1 MIKNLLFGLS
11 LCLAYAVTGQRA
23 QDWITLGDRAIED
36 NDPYGAL
43 RYYENAM
50 ELDSSKA
57 EIQFKYAEAL
67 RHNHYYNKSAYYYYK
82 VYRKEQG
89 RIYPLSG
96 YWLAMMQ
103 KQSGNYKEAKQTFR
117 RVRDQF
123 EDTPDSYYYRKAVQE
138 MRSCDFAELWQSDD
152 GDASEIKPV
161 NGVVSTESS
170 EFDGKF
176 FADGRLLFT
185 ALRGEYDDEGRL
197 LSEDYQAQL
206 YVSDPSF
213 SSLKEFTPFPE
224 KPIGFGASE
233 DSSYIAM
240 VISSEAGNKILLKK
254 GNTTI
259 TTIPATA
266 KDSSWYSHP
275 TFGEI
280 KGEKIL
286 LFASDREGG
295 FGREDIWYIYLDR
308 PEDIINAGKL
318 VNSPGSEIT
327 PFFRWEE
334 KELYFASDW
343 HYGLGGF
350 DIFSAAFVDDEF
362 GIPGNL
368 KPPFNTRF
376 NDLYY
381 SFSEPSLKGSITS
394 NRVGAGDSPHMGC
407 CNDLFYFQETRGKE
421 EPLITSLE
429 DLNKYL
435 PVTLYFHN
443 DEPDPRTRDTTTNQN
458 YIDTYYKYIELIPEY
473 EREYSKGL
481 TEDRSDLAEE
491 RIDRF
496 FIEEVDKGIGDLEL
510 FTSLLSEELKKGS
523 RVELTVRGFASPL
536 AETDYNVN
544 LTSRRI
550 SSLVNYLSE
559 YKGGELLPYLRNNAE
574 NGGFLRVI
582 KIPFGEYVANEVISD
597 NPNESN
603 AIYSIGAALERKI
616 EIVSVQQSARDSAL
630 VQLNFNT
637 EIANLGRVTRSDTLE
652 YQFNF
657 TASENCDID
666 SVYTESSALEITGFL
681 KIENTGFIKVRLTPA
696 DLEGKQRQRIYVLGN
711 FPERKKE
718 LNITFD
724 VNGQ

>member
-1 MIKNLLFGLS
+1 MIKNLLVGLS
-11 LCLAYAVTGQRA
+11 FLMAVSAFGQRV
-23 QDWITLGDRAIED
+23 QDWLILGDRALQD

-43 RYYENAM
+43 RYYQNAM
-50 ELDSSKA
+50 DLDSSKA

-67 RHNHYYNKSAYYYYK
+67 RKNHYYSKSAYYYYK

-96 YWLAMMQ
+96 FWLAMMQ
-103 KQSGNYKEAKQTFR
+103 KQTGKYKEAKATFR

-123 EDTPDSYYYRKAVQE
+123 EESTDTYYYRKAVQE
-138 MRSCDFAELWQSDD
+138 MRSCDFAELWKNDD
-152 GDASEIKPV
+152 SNAIVIKPV
-161 NGVVSTESS
+161 NGIVNTESS

-185 ALRGEYDDEGRL
+185 SLRGEYDSEGRL
-197 LSEDYQAQL
+197 MSEDYVPRL
-206 YVSDPSF
+206 YLSNPSF
-213 SSLKEFTPFPE
+213 STLIEKNFIPENSLSFS
-224 KPIGFGASE
+224 ASE
-233 DSSYIAM
+233 DSTYTALVRNTGSKNQI
-240 VISSEAGNKILLKK
+240 IINK
-254 GNTTI
+254 GNQTI
-259 TTIPATA
+259 TQIPEATT
-266 KDSSWYSHP
+266 DSSWYSHP
-275 TFGEI
+275 AFGKI
-280 KGEKIL
+280 KGEMVL
-286 LFASDREGG
+286 LFSSDREGG
-295 FGREDIWYIYLDR
+295 FGREDIWYSYLDS
-308 PEDIINAGKL
+308 PNDYINAGKL

-327 PFFRWEE
+327 PHFGIEDG
-334 KELYFASDW
+334 ELYFASDW
-343 HYGLGGF
+343 HYGMGGF
-350 DIFSAAFVDDEF
+350 DIFSAVFSEDEF
-362 GIPGNL
+362 GIPTNL

-381 SFSEPSLKGSITS
+381 SFSEPALKGSITS
-394 NRVGAGDSPHMGC
+394 NRTKKGENPSMGC
-407 CNDLFYFQETRGKE
+407 CNDIYYFEEERKAE

-429 DLNKYL
+429 DLNDYL

-443 DEPDPRTRDTTTNQN
+443 DEPDPRTRDTTTSQN
-458 YIDTYYKYIELIPEY
+458 YIDTYYRYIDLIPEY

-491 RIDRF
+491 KIDRF
-496 FIEEVDKGIGDLEL
+496 FIEQVDQGISDLEL
-510 FTSLLSEELKKGS
+510 FTSLLSNELEKGS

-559 YKGGELLPYLRNNAE
+559 YKGGELLPYLKNNAE

-616 EIVSVQQSARDSAL
+616 ELVSVQQSAKDSAL
-630 VQLNFNT
+630 VQLNFDT
-637 EIANLGRVTRSDTLE
+637 EIANLGSVSPNDTLE

-657 TASENCDID
+657 TASENCEID
-666 SVYTESSALEITGFL
+666 SVYTESSAVEVAAFF
-681 KIENTGFIKVRLTPA
+681 KIEDSGFIKVRIKPQGF
-696 DLEGKQRQRIYVLGN
+696 DGKQRHRIFVIGN
-711 FPERKKE
+711 FAEKKKE
-718 LNITFD
+718 LNITFE

>member
-1 MIKNLLFGLS
+1 MIKTFLLGLCF
-11 LCLAYAVTGQRA
+11 CLAAVANGQRV
-23 QDWITLGDRAIED
+23 QDWIVLGDRAIED
-36 NDPYGAL
+36 NDPYVAL

-67 RHNHYYNKSAYYYYK
+67 RLNHYYNKSAYYYYK

-96 YWLAMMQ
+96 FWLAMMQ

-123 EDTPDSYYYRKAVQE
+123 EGDPDSYYYRKAVQE
-138 MRSCDFAELWQSDD
+138 MRSCDFAELWQSDE
-152 GDASEIKPV
+152 SETSQINPV
-161 NGVVSTESS
+161 NGAVNTESS

-176 FADGRLLFT
+176 LADKRLLFT
-185 ALRGEYDDEGRL
+185 SLRGEYDQEGRL
-197 LSEDYQAQL
+197 ISEDYQAHL
-206 YVSDPSF
+206 YISDPSF
-213 SSLKEFTPFPE
+213 SRLKEYNPIPE
-224 KPIGFGASE
+224 NSLGFAASQ
-233 DSSYIAM
+233 DSSYIAI
-240 VISSEAGNKILLKK
+240 VRKTEIGNQILLKE

-259 TTIPATA
+259 AQIPGEPG
-266 KDSSWYSHP
+266 DSSWYSHP
-275 TFGEI
+275 AFGLVE
-280 KGEKIL
+280 GGQV
-286 LFASDREGG
+286 LFFSSNREGVY
-295 FGREDIWYIYLDR
+295 GREDIWYIYLER
-308 PEDIINAGKL
+308 PEEFINAGKL

-334 KELYFASDW
+334 NELYFASDW
-343 HYGLGGF
+343 HYGMGGF
-350 DIFSAAFVDDEF
+350 DIFSAAFIDDKF
-362 GIPGNL
+362 GIPNNL

-381 SFSEPSLKGSITS
+381 SFTEPALKGSITS
-394 NRVGAGDSPHMGC
+394 NRVGAGESPSMGC
-407 CNDLFYFQETRGKE
+407 CYDLYYLEETREKE
-421 EPLITSLE
+421 ESLIASLE

-443 DEPDPRTRDTTTNQN
+443 DEPDPRTRDTTTSQN
-458 YIDTYYKYIELIPEY
+458 YIDTYYNYIELIPEY

-491 RIDRF
+491 KIDRF

-510 FTSLLSEELKKGS
+510 FTSLLSKELEKGS
-523 RVELTVRGFASPL
+523 RVEMTVRGFASPL

-550 SSLVNYLSE
+550 SSLINYLSE
-559 YKGGELLPYLRNNAE
+559 YKGGELLPYLRNDAE
-574 NGGFLRVI
+574 NGGYLRVI

-616 EIVSVQQSARDSAL
+616 EIVSVQQSAGDSAL
-630 VQLNFNT
+630 VELNFNT
-637 EIANLGRVTRSDTLE
+637 EIANLGSVARSDTLE

-657 TASENCDID
+657 TASENCEID

-681 KIENTGFIKVRLTPA
+681 NIEGKGFINVRISPA
-696 DLEGKQRQRIYVLGN
+696 DLNGKQRQRIYVLGN

-718 LNITFD
+718 LNITFE